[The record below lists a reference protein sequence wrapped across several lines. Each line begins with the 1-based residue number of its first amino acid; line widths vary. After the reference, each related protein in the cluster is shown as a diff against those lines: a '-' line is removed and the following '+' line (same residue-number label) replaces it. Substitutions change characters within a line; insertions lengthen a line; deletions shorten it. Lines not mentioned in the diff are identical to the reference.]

1 MVCTATEFR
10 QYLKANKNISNL
22 NLFYGNISSRKVVFW
37 LQSKQI
43 MIIMSLLYHWIIK
56 RFLSRCVK
64 QGRLSMKK
72 TVAGLW
78 VQKFNH
84 DVLIISY
91 RWKENPRKKAFFLRK
106 CIPKHRSDFWNQW
119 NPSTNKNFSRVDKYL
134 LLFV

>member
-1 MVCTATEFR
+1 MEIYIFC
-10 QYLKANKNISNL
+10 
-22 NLFYGNISSRKVVFW
+22 KVVFW
-37 LQSKQI
+37 LQSKQT
-43 MIIMSLLYHWIIK
+43 MIVTSILYHWREEFCCISYWDQLLWFLLCHIIK

-64 QGRLSMKK
+64 QGRLLMKK

-78 VQKFNH
+78 VQKFNQ
-84 DVLIISY
+84 DVLIISC
-91 RWKENPRKKAFFLRK
+91 RWKENPRKKAFFPRK